1 MSMFPMTFD
10 FSSGDFQTY
19 RSSSSD
25 ERNEMYRSSSYPSS
39 DERNA
44 NEMYRSSSYPSSD
57 ERNEIYRSS
66 SYPSSAERIEMYR
79 SSSGASY
86 PSTEEDLPLASTWP
100 RPRQTAADLW
110 DVDNSKLELDL
121 SHQLA
126 EKLLKYAPDG
136 LVELD
141 DQNREDTANPRFKTE
156 ICRNYKEK
164 GTCLYGDLCQF
175 AHGRDELRMKDRHM
189 NVSQDVV
196 RHNKYKTKLCQKFWI
211 AGYCAYGSR
220 CNFIHNENER
230 EAYNDNYDANIG
242 AKETSMC
249 CPKEVNLF
257 MPPPRQLP
265 PRIAARNDLLGD
277 SERKTSV
284 GDRDSGDSGSDFGGR
299 APSLSPPGN
308 SILLHKPMFGS
319 GRFAAHQSQGD
330 IFTWVDTWT
339 QKYL

>member
-141 DQNREDTANPRFKTE
+141 DQNREDPANPRFKTE

-164 GTCLYGDLCQF
+164 GTCLYGDQCQF

-211 AGYCAYGSR
+211 AGYCAYGPR

-230 EAYNDNYDANIG
+230 ETFTENYDANIG
-242 AKETSMC
+242 VKENSIC
-249 CPKEVNLF
+249 CPKEVF

-265 PRIAARNDLLGD
+265 PRIAGRNDLLVD

-299 APSLSPPGN
+299 APSVSPPGN
-308 SILLHKPMFGS
+308 SMTYHKPIFGS
-319 GRFAAHQSQGD
+319 GRFAAHSQDD

>member
-1 MSMFPMTFD
+1 MFPMTFD
-10 FSSGDFQTY
+10 FSSGDLPT
-19 RSSSSD
+19 
-25 ERNEMYRSSSYPSS
+25 
-39 DERNA
+39 
-44 NEMYRSSSYPSSD
+44 
-57 ERNEIYRSS
+57 
-66 SYPSSAERIEMYR
+66 YR

-86 PSTEEDLPLASTWP
+86 PSSDESLPLASTWP
-100 RPRQTAADLW
+100 RPRQTTPHPDLW
-110 DVDNSKLELDL
+110 DVDSTKLDLDL
-121 SHQLA
+121 SHKLAAQL
-126 EKLLKYAPDG
+126 LMVAPDG
-136 LVELD
+136 LGEFE
-141 DQNREDTANPRFKTE
+141 DQDREDPANNPRFKTE

-164 GTCLYGDLCQF
+164 GTCLYGDQCQF

-211 AGYCAYGSR
+211 AGYCAYGPR

-230 EAYNDNYDANIG
+230 ETFTENYDANIG
-242 AKETSMC
+242 VKENSIC
-249 CPKEVNLF
+249 CPKEVF

-265 PRIAARNDLLGD
+265 PRIAGRNDLLVD

-308 SILLHKPMFGS
+308 SMTYHKPIFGS
-319 GRFAAHQSQGD
+319 GRFAAHSQDD

>member
-126 EKLLKYAPDG
+126 EKLLRYAPDG
-136 LVELD
+136 LVELE
-141 DQNREDTANPRFKTE
+141 DQNREDPANPRFKTE

-230 EAYNDNYDANIG
+230 EAYNDNYDANMG